1 MIAETLAG
9 IALFKSAVTGL
20 KSAIGTAKDVSE
32 IGGFINQLFTAEKQ
46 INQQRNKQAGVSSL
60 DGFRDAASSVIDA
73 KLVQEQLQEVKNLVN
88 LRFGPDTW
96 QSILDEKA
104 KQEREARVAAAEAK
118 RIAIQKQDNI
128 LEAVYWA
135 VCIGLGIF
143 AISLILYVIKEATSV

>member
-9 IALFKSAVTGL
+9 IALLKSAVTGL

-73 KLVQEQLQEVKNLVN
+73 KLVQEQLAEVRNLVN
-88 LRFGPDTW
+88 MRFGPDTW

-104 KQEREARVAAAEAK
+104 KQERDARLAAADA
-118 RIAIQKQDNI
+118 RRLAIQKQDNI
-128 LEAVYWA
+128 LQVDCWPA
-135 VCIGLGIF
+135 CIGLGHF
-143 AISLILYVIKEATSV
+143 AFYLILYVHKEAPTV

>member
-1 MIAETLAG
+1 MIAEALAG

-46 INQQRNKQAGVSSL
+46 INQQRNKKAGVSSL

-73 KLVQEQLQEVKNLVN
+73 KLVQEQLAEVRNLVN
-88 LRFGPDTW
+88 MRFGPDTW

-118 RIAIQKQDNI
+118 RLAMKRQDDI
-128 LEAVYWA
+128 LLFVYWA
-135 VCIGLGIF
+135 ACIGLGVF
-143 AISLILYVIKEATSV
+143 ALGLFIYILMEASNV

>member
-1 MIAETLAG
+1 MIAEALAG

-46 INQQRNKQAGVSSL
+46 INQERNKKAGVSSL
-60 DGFRDAASSVIDA
+60 DGFRDAASNVIDA
-73 KLVQEQLQEVKNLVN
+73 KLVQEQLAEVRNLVN
-88 LRFGPDTW
+88 MRFGPDTW

-143 AISLILYVIKEATSV
+143 AFGLFIYILMEASNV

>member
-20 KSAIGTAKDVSE
+20 KSVIGTAKDVSE

-60 DGFRDAASSVIDA
+60 DGFKGAASTVIDA
-73 KLVQEQLQEVKNLVN
+73 KLVQEQLAEVRNLVN
-88 LRFGPDTW
+88 MRFGPDTW

-104 KQEREARVAAAEAK
+104 KQEREARLAAAEA
-118 RIAIQKQDNI
+118 RRLALQKQDNI
-128 LEAVYWA
+128 LLIIYWA
-135 VCIGLGIF
+135 ACIGLGVF
-143 AISLILYVIKEATSV
+143 AIGLFIYILMETSNV

>member
-9 IALFKSAVTGL
+9 IALFKSAVSGL

-60 DGFRDAASSVIDA
+60 DGFKGAASTVIDA

-88 LRFGPDTW
+88 LRFGPNTW

-104 KQEREARVAAAEAK
+104 KQEREARLAAQEAK
-118 RIAIQKQDNI
+118 RIALQKQDSI
-128 LEAVYWA
+128 IVAVYWA
-135 VCIGLGIF
+135 ACIAIGVMALSIF
-143 AISLILYVIKEATSV
+143 IYILKEANNV

>member
-9 IALFKSAVTGL
+9 IALFKSAVSGL

-60 DGFRDAASSVIDA
+60 DGFKGAASTVIDA

-88 LRFGPDTW
+88 LRFGPNTW
-96 QSILDEKA
+96 QSILDMKA
-104 KQEREARVAAAEAK
+104 KQEREARLAAQEAK
-118 RIAIQKQDNI
+118 RIALQKQDNI
-128 LEAVYWA
+128 IIAVYWA
-135 VCIGLGIF
+135 ACIAIGVM
-143 AISLILYVIKEATSV
+143 AISIFIYILKEASNV

>member
-9 IALFKSAVTGL
+9 IALFKSAVSGL

-60 DGFRDAASSVIDA
+60 DGFKGAASTVIDA

-96 QSILDEKA
+96 QSILDTKA
-104 KQEREARVAAAEAK
+104 KQEREARLAAQEAK
-118 RIAIQKQDNI
+118 RIALQKQDNI
-128 LEAVYWA
+128 IMAVYWA
-135 VCIGLGIF
+135 ACIAIGVM
-143 AISLILYVIKEATSV
+143 AISIFIYILKESSNV

>member
-20 KSAIGTAKDVSE
+20 KSVIGTAKDVSE

-60 DGFRDAASSVIDA
+60 DGFKGAASTVIDA
-73 KLVQEQLQEVKNLVN
+73 KLVQEQLAEVRNLVN
-88 LRFGPDTW
+88 MRFGPDTW

-104 KQEREARVAAAEAK
+104 KQEREARIAAAEA
-118 RIAIQKQDNI
+118 RRLALQKQDNI
-128 LEAVYWA
+128 LLIIYWA
-135 VCIGLGIF
+135 ACIGLAVF
-143 AISLILYVIKEATSV
+143 AIGLFIYILMEASNV

>member
-46 INQQRNKQAGVSSL
+46 INQERNKKAGVSSL
-60 DGFRDAASSVIDA
+60 DGFKGAASTVIDA

-96 QSILDEKA
+96 QMILDEKA
-104 KQEREARVAAAEAK
+104 KQEREVRLAAAEARRLAVK
-118 RIAIQKQDNI
+118 RQDDI
-128 LEAVYWA
+128 LLFIYWA
-135 VCIGLGIF
+135 ACIGLGVF
-143 AISLILYVIKEATSV
+143 AFGLFIYILMEASNV

>member
-73 KLVQEQLQEVKNLVN
+73 KLVQEQLAEVRNLVN
-88 LRFGPDTW
+88 MRFGPDTW
-96 QSILDEKA
+96 QTILDEKA
-104 KQEREARVAAAEAK
+104 KQEREVRLAAAEAK
-118 RIAIQKQDNI
+118 RLAIKRQDDI
-128 LEAVYWA
+128 LLFIYWAACICLGVFAIGLFVYILLEASNV
-135 VCIGLGIF
+135 
-143 AISLILYVIKEATSV
+143 

>member
-9 IALFKSAVTGL
+9 IALFKSAVSGL

-60 DGFRDAASSVIDA
+60 DGFKGAASTVIDA

-96 QSILDEKA
+96 QSILDTKA
-104 KQEREARVAAAEAK
+104 KQEREARLAAQEAK
-118 RIAIQKQDNI
+118 RIALQKQDNI
-128 LEAVYWA
+128 IMAVYWA
-135 VCIGLGIF
+135 ACIAIGVMALSIF
-143 AISLILYVIKEATSV
+143 IYILKESSNV

>member
-60 DGFRDAASSVIDA
+60 DGFKGAASTVIDA

-96 QSILDEKA
+96 QSILDMKA
-104 KQEREARVAAAEAK
+104 KQEREARVAAAEARRLAIK
-118 RIAIQKQDNI
+118 RQDDI
-128 LEAVYWA
+128 LLFIYWA
-135 VCIGLGIF
+135 ACIGLGVF
-143 AISLILYVIKEATSV
+143 AFGLFVYILMEASNV